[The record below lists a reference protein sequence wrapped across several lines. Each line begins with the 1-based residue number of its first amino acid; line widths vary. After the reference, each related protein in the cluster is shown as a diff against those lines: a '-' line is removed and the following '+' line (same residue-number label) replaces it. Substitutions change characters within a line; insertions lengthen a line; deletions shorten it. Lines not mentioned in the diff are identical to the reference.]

1 MRAIR
6 DAGESL
12 VETVLSVVLISL
24 TVTALVSSLSTA
36 GNAGTAQ
43 RNSVKTDIVMRDYAE
58 AIKSATQGCVANR
71 PYAVGFVPP
80 SGFTVAMDKV
90 ATCPTVDAPQLLTLS
105 VEAPTG
111 ATVTMQ
117 IRVRTP

>member
-1 MRAIR
+1 MRALR

-24 TVTALVSSLSTA
+24 TVTALVSSLATA

-58 AIKSATQGCVANR
+58 AIKSVTQGCVANQ
-71 PYAVGFVPP
+71 PYTVGFTPP
-80 SGFTVAMDKV
+80 SGFTVWMDK
-90 ATCPTVDAPQLLTLS
+90 APSCPTVATPQLLTLS
-105 VEAPTG
+105 VKAPSG
-111 ATVTMQ
+111 ATTSMQ